1 MVQRCR
7 RIGVL
12 VLLVALL
19 AVPATAS
26 AQTPTP
32 PPNPSDE
39 ELDRS
44 RAQVGGR
51 ADEVARLSARLAEL
65 DGRTEDLQ
73 IELAQ
78 RREGAAAALVELEAA
93 EAAAAAAQERAGAAR
108 VATEAASVA
117 IDQARERLDAFLTAT
132 YLQGI
137 DAGPLGLLS
146 TADTPEDLVARAVYG
161 DAIVREQLA
170 AQDAL
175 ERARVEKA
183 NADAAARAALDE
195 ARERAAAAVSA
206 RTAADAAFADAD
218 AAARTH
224 AELIAAGDARG
235 EAVRRV
241 IDRALSQLGVQY
253 VWGGGNGR
261 GPSTGIPDAFGSPLD
276 RVGFDCSGL
285 MLYAFNGVGVPLQH
299 AGGLR
304 DEVRPA
310 QRHHAHVRPGDMVF
324 YRRGSAPIHHV
335 ALYIGEGRMV
345 EAPYTGANVRVVPL
359 RRTNLVPEATRVL

>member
-161 DAIVREQLA
+161 DAIVRE
-170 AQDAL
+170 
-175 ERARVEKA
+175 
-183 NADAAARAALDE
+183 
-195 ARERAAAAVSA
+195 
-206 RTAADAAFADAD
+206 
-218 AAARTH
+218 
-224 AELIAAGDARG
+224 
-235 EAVRRV
+235 
-241 IDRALSQLGVQY
+241 
-253 VWGGGNGR
+253 
-261 GPSTGIPDAFGSPLD
+261 
-276 RVGFDCSGL
+276 
-285 MLYAFNGVGVPLQH
+285 
-299 AGGLR
+299 
-304 DEVRPA
+304 
-310 QRHHAHVRPGDMVF
+310 
-324 YRRGSAPIHHV
+324 
-335 ALYIGEGRMV
+335 
-345 EAPYTGANVRVVPL
+345 
-359 RRTNLVPEATRVL
+359 